1 MVDLI
6 KKRRKA
12 KLEAK
17 LISRQA
23 YWESEKDRLFRDIQ
37 PAVKK
42 GAGSSTPLLQSIVEI
57 NAFYVMNK
65 RMPSID
71 GDFEE
76 KKLARRL
83 QSLQQH
89 SGNEDLK
96 AADVHGLLK
105 DVITDN
111 DVDEAFV
118 EKKQPIELD
127 KSSDDTL
134 AKSILDIFGQGVRGK
149 LLDTRPLKASPKNTN
164 ERYGKRLPCPDFQR
178 YVDVFSRI
186 KAMMDT
192 RQATIEPFKGRGAN
206 IALGEVFIWDGITC
220 FVSEEVRMEYD
231 PNGKPN
237 PRLRVIFDNGTF
249 ADLLQQSF
257 SQGMY
262 RSSGTRRV
270 SQNVAKYLDKLAQPL
285 EKKYGVKTGEI
296 YFLGTHSKQPAISQ
310 YDNLVKIGVTNST
323 TPKRT
328 NNAAH
333 EPTYLYAPIR
343 ILKILPC
350 YNMNV
355 MGLESLIHAAL
366 HDYRKEITITD
377 KVNYKQL
384 TATEWFDIPLEKA
397 VNIALDI
404 AKGNY
409 ADLELDEFGNVFTPS
424 EA

>member
-17 LISRQA
+17 LVSRQA
-23 YWESEKDRLFRDIQ
+23 YWESEKDRLFKDIQ
-37 PAVKK
+37 PSIKK
-42 GAGSSTPLLQSIVEI
+42 GADSSTPLVQSIVEI

-65 RMPSID
+65 HLPRID

-83 QSLQQH
+83 QSLQKH

-96 AADVHGLLK
+96 AADEHGLLK
-105 DVITDN
+105 NNNVN
-111 DVDEAFV
+111 DAVNESVV
-118 EKKQPIELD
+118 EKKKNIELD
-127 KSSDDTL
+127 KSNDDTL
-134 AKSILDIFGQGVRGK
+134 AKSILDVFGQGIRGK
-149 LLDTRPLKASPKNTN
+149 LLDTRSLKGSPKNTN
-164 ERYGKRLPCPDFQR
+164 ERYGKRQPCPDFQR
-178 YVDVFSRI
+178 YVEVFSRI
-186 KAMMDT
+186 KVMMDT
-192 RQATIEPFKGRGAN
+192 RQTNIEPFKGKGAN

-270 SQNVAKYLDKLAQPL
+270 SQSVAKYLDKLAQPL

-296 YFLGTHSKQPAISQ
+296 YFLGTHSKQLAISQ
-310 YDNLVKIGVTNST
+310 YDNLIKIGVTTST

-350 YNMNV
+350 YNMDV
-355 MGLESLIHAAL
+355 FGLENLIHAAL

-377 KVNYKQL
+377 RVNYKQI

-397 VNIALDI
+397 VDIAMDI

-409 ADLELDEFGNVFTPS
+409 ADLKLDDSGNMVTPS
-424 EA
+424 KA